1 MSGLSTDRLIE
12 GLLAGVAAGSG
23 GRGASFG
30 ARMAVCTAFAVLAL
44 VAAGFLIA
52 AAYMALAQALPPAMA
67 AALVGAAALLLAG
80 LLALGLWVYDR
91 ARRRRTHAHGAGDAA
106 GAQGLA
112 LLEIVADEVRDHPQA
127 AAHWRHHHMAVHRS
141 HRAAENAA
149 GPGQCQ
155 MVSPFRLK
163 RDIDSGGFKQLSAPR
178 TAGNNQLVCIH
189 RALFSDGLRRHLSAS
204 DAGDPGLLKASTR
217 LHEAFEQPLH
227 QMVGVPYLVRRG

>member
-30 ARMAVCTAFAVLAL
+30 ARMAVCAAFAVLAL

-127 AAHWRHHHMAVHRS
+127 AALAALVAGAVVGANPQLQDRALHMLAGVGTER
-141 HRAAENAA
+141 A
-149 GPGQCQ
+149 GP
-155 MVSPFRLK
+155 S
-163 RDIDSGGFKQLSAPR
+163 
-178 TAGNNQLVCIH
+178 
-189 RALFSDGLRRHLSAS
+189 
-204 DAGDPGLLKASTR
+204 
-217 LHEAFEQPLH
+217 
-227 QMVGVPYLVRRG
+227 